1 MSGVAIH
8 RTQSGPALAGWFG
21 FCAAG
26 HPSDR
31 RKGCTAEYVR
41 GKYTS
46 RGSSHPPVMIAMPPA
61 PTAGTWGDQ
70 RLRAQAMRVCAAQY
84 GPRPTA
90 GLPHKVNGR
99 LSPSG
104 HWQPRR
110 AGGSGGAATVV
121 GFSGGGRRRGMSRGG
136 YQRGMGQATSLADSV
151 SG

>member
-1 MSGVAIH
+1 
-8 RTQSGPALAGWFG
+8 
-21 FCAAG
+21 
-26 HPSDR
+26 
-31 RKGCTAEYVR
+31 
-41 GKYTS
+41 
-46 RGSSHPPVMIAMPPA
+46 MIATPPA

-121 GFSGGGRRRGMSRGG
+121 GFSDGGRRRGMSRGA